1 MEHFDV
7 IVVGAGSGGGVL
19 ASRLSDD
26 PDRSVLLLEAGPDF
40 PEEATNP
47 PLFVVSGERSWVPA
61 GVPEFDWDFYDEPA
75 PNGHR
80 VRLPRGRLVGGSSMV
95 NGTVSVRGAPFDYD
109 RWASFGNPGWGW
121 DSLLPVFNRLE
132 NDLDFGDEPYHG
144 NGGPITVRRYPSR
157 QWSPVHHAFVESC
170 LELGLADAPDLNA
183 PEASVASV
191 GAWPHSRL
199 NEVRL
204 GTLVTYIRAAR
215 NRPNFTLRADTMVDR
230 VLLDGTCAT
239 GVRTI
244 GRDGRPV
251 EIGADL
257 VVLCGGAYSTP
268 LVLQRSG
275 IGPADHLRRLGIDCV
290 ADLPVGRHLLDH
302 PNCALMFHSPA
313 LSEMGG
319 RCWAVNC
326 RGPLGAGGE
335 PEWQAFALPG
345 DEVAQTAA
353 IIVCLNRKD
362 AEGSVLITSADPFA
376 APRIDH
382 RYNTLDSDLQRFEH
396 GFAFCRELLTRPAF
410 ARAGARE
417 LTAGLPVR
425 EILATGIDTAQHGV
439 GSCKMGPAGDPGA
452 VVDPRL
458 NVYGCDGLMVADS
471 SIFPDNTM
479 NNTNLTCYA
488 IGEVAADLIRAGGRP
503 RADRS

>member
-1 MEHFDV
+1 M
-7 IVVGAGSGGGVL
+7 IVVGSGSGGGVL
-19 ASRLSDD
+19 ASRLSED
-26 PDRSVLLLEAGPDF
+26 PGRRVLLLEAGPDF
-40 PEEATNP
+40 PDEEQNP
-47 PLFVVSGERSWVPA
+47 PLFVVSGERSWMPA

-75 PNGHR
+75 ANGHR

-109 RWASFGNPGWGW
+109 RWESFGNPGWGW
-121 DSLLPVFNRLE
+121 NDLLPTFIRLE
-132 NDLDFGDEPYHG
+132 NDLDFGSEPYHG
-144 NGGPITVRRYPSR
+144 QSGPIPIRRYPSR
-157 QWSPVHHAFVESC
+157 TWSPVHHAFVESC

-215 NRPNFTLRADTMVDR
+215 GRPNFTLRAETLVDR
-230 VLLDGTCAT
+230 VLLDGTRAR
-239 GVRTI
+239 GVRAI

-251 EIGADL
+251 EIEADL

-268 LVLQRSG
+268 LMLQRSG
-275 IGPADHLRRLGIDCV
+275 IGPADDLRRLGIDVV

-326 RGPLGAGGE
+326 RGPLGDGGE
-335 PEWQAFALPG
+335 PEWQALALPG

-353 IIVCLNRKD
+353 IVVCLNRKD
-362 AEGSVLITSADPFA
+362 AEGSVLIRSTDPFE

-382 RYNTLDSDLQRFEH
+382 RYNTLDSDLKRFEH

-410 ARAGARE
+410 ANAGAKE
-417 LTAGLPVR
+417 LTAGLPVK

-439 GSCKMGPAGDPGA
+439 GSCKMGPAGDPAA

-458 NVYGCDGLMVADS
+458 RVYGCTGLMVADS
-471 SIFPDNTM
+471 SIFPDNIM

-488 IGEVAADLIRAGGRP
+488 IGEVAAELIRAGRGP
-503 RADRS
+503 AAGN